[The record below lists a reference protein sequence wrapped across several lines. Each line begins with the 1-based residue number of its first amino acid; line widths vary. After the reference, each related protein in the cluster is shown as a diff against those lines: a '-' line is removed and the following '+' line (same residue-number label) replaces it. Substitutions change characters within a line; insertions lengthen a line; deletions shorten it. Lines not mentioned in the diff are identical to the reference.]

1 MGCVTDILQPLIP
14 RLRGKKSQ
22 KRLQKN
28 CRTQRNRIPAIREI
42 SLDMIEK
49 HVPMKAQQYGCLNKI
64 GINVGIS

>member
-14 RLRGKKSQ
+14 RLRGKITEKVT
-22 KRLQKN
+22 KN
-28 CRTQRNRIPAIREI
+28 CRTQRTRIPAIREI